1 MRIKLGDRLVKENY
15 PTYEVTEIIHHEYY
29 DSYLN
34 DIIVYKELGS
44 GECFKRKRHELE
56 ETIILFNVHIIPKN
70 EIRFIKMGL
79 KRHRFKWLNV
89 YT

>member
-1 MRIKLGDRLVKENY
+1 MVIKLGDRLVRENY
-15 PTYEVTEIIHHEYY
+15 PTYEVTEIIHHDY
-29 DSYLN
+29 SGVNLN

-44 GECFKRKRHELE
+44 GECFKRKRYELE
-56 ETIILFNVHIIPKN
+56 EIVFLFNIHIIPNN

-79 KRHRFKWLNV
+79 KRHRLKWLNV